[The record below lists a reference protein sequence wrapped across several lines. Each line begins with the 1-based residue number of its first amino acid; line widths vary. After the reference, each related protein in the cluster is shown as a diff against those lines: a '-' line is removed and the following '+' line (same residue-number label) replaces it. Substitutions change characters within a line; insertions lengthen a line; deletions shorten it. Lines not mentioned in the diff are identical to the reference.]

1 MTSSTFKTRKKI
13 LNKTIKN
20 TSNNNCM
27 NKLTAN
33 EINTICEKNPF
44 TYNTFQDKVN
54 SLSIN
59 TNLEKRVI
67 KDLKRAIRPSNI
79 TPQNDFYSFINERWL
94 KDYVIQ
100 SGQEYITEV
109 DDFRIVQDKV
119 YRELLDII
127 KEYINNPKNKSEEKY
142 NCIKTAF
149 ESFNTSNTR
158 AEQMCL
164 ANSVVEFIDELRKD
178 KDNLWNLLAK
188 YNTNEMVSWSCPFV
202 WTINPDEKNP
212 KKYKCYL
219 ETPQLSLIDIDVYI
233 DDGTNIEYKK
243 KYREHFFSY
252 LSKVFLIAFGENHEF
267 DIKSIFDCEV
277 KLMYAMGCDLIKVKD
292 DDNYNLI
299 SKEEAFRVFNFN
311 WEIFTKEL
319 GFKEPPSEF
328 VTSNVNYL
336 LCGTK
341 LLLDEWNS
349 NEWRSYWIYIYIR
362 EQQRFSYYGHT
373 EYYNF
378 NGKFMRG
385 QAEMVEKILQ
395 PIFPM
400 CFLFNTFLSNEY
412 VERNTNINYINYTK
426 TMVEDLKTVFIRT
439 LRLNKWLQPKTKLK
453 AIKKIKYLNIIIG
466 SYVILTNDPL
476 LDYKSNDPWGNL
488 VKMAHWRHKK
498 AISLLY
504 KPVIDIPVVDW
515 SLNPPNLVG
524 KQTYIVNAF
533 YTPTEN
539 SIYIPLAYI
548 QKPFVDLDQKGLEY
562 NLAHI
567 GFTIAHEMSHA
578 LDDLGSKYNE
588 FGKLQKWWT
597 HTDEYFFKKIQKDVI
612 KQYETFASY
621 DGIKFDASIGI
632 GEDLADISAVNICLH
647 YLRDIQVINK
657 DILPIQTISFETFL
671 IYFAM
676 QQRQKVNKKALQAQ
690 LKTNPHPLDKYRVN
704 VPLSR
709 LNIFRI
715 IYNIKKGDKMWW
727 HSTNKVWSY

>member
-1 MTSSTFKTRKKI
+1 MTSSTFKTRNKI
-13 LNKTIKN
+13 LNKTMK
-20 TSNNNCM
+20 NNNNNKLM
-27 NKLTAN
+27 NKLTTN
-33 EINTICEKNPF
+33 DINILCEKKPI
-44 TYNTFQDKVN
+44 TYNTFEDKIEL
-54 SLSIN
+54 LSIN
-59 TNLEKRVI
+59 TNLEKQIV
-67 KDLKRAIRPSNI
+67 KDLKKAISPSKI
-79 TPQNDFYSFINERWL
+79 TPQNDFYSYINERWL

-142 NCIKTAF
+142 NYIKTAF

-158 AEQMCL
+158 EEQMCL

-178 KDNLWNLLAK
+178 KDNLWKLLAK

-202 WTINPDEKNP
+202 WTINPDEKHP

-219 ETPQLSLIDIDVYI
+219 EAPQLSLIDIDVYI
-233 DDGTNIEYKK
+233 EDGKNIEYKK
-243 KYREHFFSY
+243 KYKEHFFSY
-252 LSKVFLIAFGENHEF
+252 LSKVFLIAFGENHDF
-267 DIKSIFDCEV
+267 DVKSIFNCEV
-277 KLMYAMGCDLIKVKD
+277 KILNAMGCDLIKVKD

-299 SKEEAFRVFNFN
+299 SKEEANRVFNFN

-319 GFKEPPSEF
+319 GFKETPSEF
-328 VTSNVNYL
+328 VVSNVNYL

-341 LLLDEWNS
+341 LLLDEWTS
-349 NEWRSYWIYIYIR
+349 TEWRAYWIYIYIR
-362 EQQRFSYYGHT
+362 QQQRFSYYGHT

-385 QAEMVEKILQ
+385 QEEIVEKTLK

-400 CFLFNTFLSNEY
+400 CFLFNSFLSNEY
-412 VERNTNINYINYTK
+412 IERNNNKNYINYTK
-426 TMVEDLKTVFIRT
+426 TIVEDLKTVFIRT

-453 AIKKIKYLNIIIG
+453 AINKLKYLNFIIG
-466 SYVILTNDPL
+466 SSFILTDDPL

-504 KPVIDIPVVDW
+504 KHVIDIPVIDW
-515 SLNPPNLVG
+515 SLIPPKLVG
-524 KQTYIVNAF
+524 KQPYIVNAF

-548 QKPFVDLDQKGLEY
+548 QKPFVDLDQRGLEY

-567 GFTIAHEMSHA
+567 GFTVAHEMSHA

-588 FGKLQKWWT
+588 FGELQKWWT
-597 HTDEYFFKKIQKDVI
+597 PRDEYFFKKIQKDVI

-715 IYNIKKGDKMWW
+715 LYNIKKGDKMWW
-727 HSTNKVWSY
+727 HSTNKVWNN